1 VDPCR
6 GGSGTCQVPSA
17 GGTGDVRLPSQEPSA
32 LFMGRCR
39 IYNAGRRE
47 LKMSLVPRRIG
58 KFGRSGTLVLG
69 LFVLASAGCTVATPQ
84 GRITV
89 DAGPGS
95 PQELSSGVQLLLLLT
110 ALALAPAFIT
120 LMTSFTR
127 IVVVLSFVRSAI
139 GVPQLP
145 PNQVIL
151 GLSLFLTVFVMAPVW
166 GQVNNTALQ
175 PYLRGEISQ
184 EEAFR
189 RGEIP
194 LRQFMFRQTREK
206 DLSLFV
212 FLAKMERPRTPD
224 DVPTYV
230 LVPAFVI
237 SELKTAFQ
245 MGFVLFI
252 PFLIIDLV
260 VSSALMSMGM
270 LMLPPVMISLPF
282 KVMLFVLVDGWHLVV
297 RSLVASF
304 G

>member
-1 VDPCR
+1 MP
-6 GGSGTCQVPSA
+6 
-17 GGTGDVRLPSQEPSA
+17 
-32 LFMGRCR
+32 
-39 IYNAGRRE
+39 
-47 LKMSLVPRRIG
+47 LVPGGVG
-58 KFGRSGTLVLG
+58 KVGRVGTAG
-69 LFVLASAGCTVATPQ
+69 LALLALTSAACTVATPQ

-89 DAGPGS
+89 EAGAGT
-95 PQELSSGVQLLLLLT
+95 PQELSSGLQLLLLLT

-166 GQVNNTALQ
+166 GQVNSSALQ
-175 PYLRGEISQ
+175 PYLQGEITQQ
-184 EEAFR
+184 EALSRAE
-189 RGEIP
+189 GP
-194 LRQFMFRQTREK
+194 VRQFMFKQTREK

-224 DVPTYV
+224 DIPTYV
-230 LVPAFVI
+230 LIPAFVI

-245 MGFVLFI
+245 MGFVIFL
-252 PFLIIDLV
+252 PFLIIDLI

-282 KVMLFVLVDGWHLVV
+282 KVMLFVLVDGWHLLI